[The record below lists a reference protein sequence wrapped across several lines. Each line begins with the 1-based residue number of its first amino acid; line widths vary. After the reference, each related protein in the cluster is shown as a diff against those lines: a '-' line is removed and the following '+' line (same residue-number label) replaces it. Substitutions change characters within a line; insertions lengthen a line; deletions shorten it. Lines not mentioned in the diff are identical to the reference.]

1 MKTAYGIVEK
11 LTDPKMRKDCEEISK
26 LLATDAGMK
35 ICRELFRMLGALVAC
50 GKDLAYQLIVSE
62 RAMGFGKSVRISG
75 RVLQPWEFLALV
87 ADKNVL
93 IDEGAPSDHGI
104 NTHRMQWWLI
114 YTAWAKGRLKLEN
127 QPGDLY
133 VKIGSAKATSR
144 IVLWDDLFDNSG
156 DAYLELG
163 RKKDTFSHAEYLFS
177 WLKGRGSKKPKNTDN
192 NNNNTDPKAEVYQRL
207 SKAFKE
213 LEELSADKI
222 CTGTLKTF

>member
-11 LTDPKMRKDCEEISK
+11 LPDEKMRKDCEEISK

-35 ICRELFRMLGALVAC
+35 TCRELFQVLGGLVAC
-50 GKDLAYQLIVSE
+50 GEDLAYQLTVSE
-62 RAMGFGKSVRISG
+62 RAMGFGKSVQIRY
-75 RVLQPWEFLALV
+75 RVLEPHEFLQLV

-93 IDEGAPSDHGI
+93 IDEGAPPDHGI

-114 YTAWAKGRLKLEN
+114 YTAWAKGKLKLN
-127 QPGDLY
+127 NTLGDLY
-133 VKIGSAKATSR
+133 VKVGQTKGLGGR

-156 DAYLELG
+156 DAYVQLG

-192 NNNNTDPKAEVYQRL
+192 NTDLKAEKYRRL
-207 SKAFKE
+207 SKAFAE
-213 LEELSADKI
+213 LENMSAADI
-222 CTGTLKTF
+222 CTGTLKTV